1 MPASSSRSA
10 LGPCPCPSDTC
21 SNFLEKRISPASLSR
36 SAIGSAPDESTKM
49 SGVAGADSLKHV
61 ARSNGGGSMNLAPMC
76 SETNA
81 CTALPTLSGRTHR
94 SSASRWNAV
103 SRDANGSASGASCAS
118 FESNSARYVGSSSA
132 KCSTHTLSVI
142 QLGSG
147 FGTSIAD
154 DVGPASRKRHSPGS
168 IISRFCNTFTRAA
181 DVEVERIGEALVEVL
196 AALGHVGA
204 LGRVLDAA
212 DEEVDKPRERV
223 LVHGVDER
231 EVRDAEEEQRRADRD
246 RAVQLARLVNLLLRH
261 LGLGHCAQ
269 ATHAGWEGGGVSV

>member
-1 MPASSSRSA
+1 MFHPSGPNLRRSWMTAWNRHSPNTRRFHSSGLLLPLTYWSVKRLYVRTRLLFRPFGGSSVILTPSCSTETGKSGLGMLVSHSRKSLCTLSGWMPSTMRSRLGIQLTARWQFCRHTHSPRSMPASSSRSA

-132 KCSTHTLSVI
+132 K
-142 QLGSG
+142 
-147 FGTSIAD
+147 
-154 DVGPASRKRHSPGS
+154 
-168 IISRFCNTFTRAA
+168 
-181 DVEVERIGEALVEVL
+181 
-196 AALGHVGA
+196 
-204 LGRVLDAA
+204 
-212 DEEVDKPRERV
+212 
-223 LVHGVDER
+223 
-231 EVRDAEEEQRRADRD
+231 
-246 RAVQLARLVNLLLRH
+246 
-261 LGLGHCAQ
+261 
-269 ATHAGWEGGGVSV
+269 W